1 MPYLYR
7 ERESCGEDCACD
19 RSGDELGGH
28 KLFLIASLASSPMSY
43 IQVNCAAFGNVAVP
57 FGGYKQSGV
66 GKEMG
71 KHALDTCVLVLF
83 FCDTRVCMLMTLC
96 EFEGIHK

>member
-19 RSGDELGGH
+19 RSGDELGGR
-28 KLFLIASLASSPMSY
+28 LPFLIASLALSRMSC
-43 IQVNCAAFGNVAVP
+43 IQVNCAAFVNAAVP
-57 FGGYKQSGV
+57 FGGYKHSGV
-66 GKEMG
+66 GREMG

-83 FCDTRVCMLMTLC
+83 FFDVFL
-96 EFEGIHK
+96 HAHDVV